1 VVFSTLRAVIDIGK
15 ELIMNLQ
22 DIAKIR
28 EVNPVVV
35 NYANFV
41 TPIFGGEWLKCGG
54 SFSHHE

>member
-1 VVFSTLRAVIDIGK
+1 
-15 ELIMNLQ
+15 MNLQ

-41 TPIFGGEWLKCGG
+41 TPFLVANGLNAVGASPIMSDEV
-54 SFSHHE
+54 SEAE